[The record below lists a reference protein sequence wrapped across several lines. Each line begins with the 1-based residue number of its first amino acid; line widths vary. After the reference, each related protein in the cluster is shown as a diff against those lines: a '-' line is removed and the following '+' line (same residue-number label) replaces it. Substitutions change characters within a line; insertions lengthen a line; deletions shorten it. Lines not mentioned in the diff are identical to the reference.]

1 MHDEITLETLE
12 KCFKICHSFW
22 LRKPKLVAQN
32 ERKTFGISYSKNMK
46 FFESFDWAISSSINS
61 LIFDIHTYSTVHIK
75 SCNCQPD
82 FPPTIST
89 QQYLNLCIS
98 TLVQNRSR
106 PSFYIWPTSKKGLYI
121 YGNFWINIPDFFPL
135 KNISLIFGKKNLLN
149 IFFLVLI
156 NNVYKYLIW
165 KCTTCVD
172 LCMTWISTWD
182 DCNVYR

>member
-1 MHDEITLETLE
+1 M
-12 KCFKICHSFW
+12 KKKI
-22 LRKPKLVAQN
+22 
-32 ERKTFGISYSKNMK
+32 FGISYSKNVK

-61 LIFDIHTYSTVHIK
+61 LIFDISTFSTVHIK

-98 TLVQNRSR
+98 TLVQNHSR
-106 PSFYIWPTSKKGLYI
+106 PSFYIWSTSKKGLYI
-121 YGNFWINIPDFFPL
+121 YGNFWINIPDFFSFE
-135 KNISLIFGKKNLLN
+135 KYIFDFWQKKLLN

-156 NNVYKYLIW
+156 NNVYNVYKHLIW
-165 KCTTCVD
+165 KCTNCVD